1 MTSEKL
7 TMLALALAVSAPAL
21 AHHSSVMYDETKS
34 ATVEA
39 SIAKVEWENPH
50 ITIWAYVANPQKAGG
65 YELYGFQSGSV
76 NLLTRGG
83 WTKDTLKPS
92 EKVTIEY
99 YPLRD
104 GRPGGSLVK
113 AVHADGSVSTGDPL
127 AIGFAELKRRSAP
140 PGQAKSPAAAPQ
152 SGVAK

>member
-1 MTSEKL
+1 MISAKLMTA
-7 TMLALALAVSAPAL
+7 ALALAVAAPAL
-21 AHHSSVMYDETKS
+21 AHHSSVMYDETKT

-50 ITIWAYVANPQKAGG
+50 ITIWAYVPNPQKSGG
-65 YELYGFQSGSV
+65 YELYAFQSGSI

-83 WTKDTLKPS
+83 WTKDTLKS
-92 EKVTIEY
+92 GEKVTIEY
-99 YPLRD
+99 FPLRD

-113 AVHADGSVSTGDPL
+113 AVHADGSVSAGDPL

-140 PGQAKSPAAAPQ
+140 PGQAKSPAEAPQ
-152 SGVAK
+152 SGGAK

>member
-1 MTSEKL
+1 MISAKSMT
-7 TMLALALAVSAPAL
+7 AVLALAVTAPVL
-21 AHHSSVMYDETKS
+21 AHHSSVMYDETKT

-39 SIAKVEWENPH
+39 TIAKVEWQNPH
-50 ITIWAYVANPQKAGG
+50 ITIWAYVANPKKSDG
-65 YELYGFQSGSV
+65 YELYGIQSGSV

-83 WTKDTLKPS
+83 WTRDTLKTG

-99 YPLRD
+99 FPLKD

-127 AIGFAELKRRSAP
+127 AIGFAALKRRSAP
-140 PGQAKSPAAAPQ
+140 PAQPKSPAETPQ
-152 SGVAK
+152 SEGAK